1 MSDENEETSEVV
13 DLDPN
18 YTTKAIT
25 AMEKAIAE
33 KPSTLDLL
41 QGGLTDYVLKS
52 FQAAD
57 KQSKFKEF
65 MQQDLMESYAG
76 LSPSEK
82 LALYNIE
89 VQAETDQQYK
99 LLSPTFGIL
108 AESIKANAA
117 AKQQP
122 NQPGAAVQI
131 INANT
136 SSGNPM
142 DDKIAAE
149 VPPQVAAGLN
159 TLYQMVT
166 SAQKRAQALNSEK
179 KAESENNNG

>member
-1 MSDENEETSEVV
+1 MSDENEETTEVV

-65 MQQDLMESYAG
+65 MQQNLMESFEG

-117 AKQQP
+117 AKQPQ
-122 NQPGAAVQI
+122 NQPGAAPVQI
-131 INANT
+131 INAV
-136 SSGNPM
+136 SGNPM
-142 DDKIAAE
+142 DDKIASE

-166 SAQKRAQALNSEK
+166 SAQKRAAALSLEK